1 VTTGTDPTGTDPL
14 ETVLAALGTSHAR
27 LAAVVG
33 PLTAEEVAGPSYDDD
48 WSIAQVLSHLG
59 SGAEI
64 FGLILDAGRRGED
77 APGMEQF
84 QQVWDRWN
92 AKSPEEQAQDGVA
105 ADAAFL
111 AGLGHLDPAEREAWR
126 LSFFGGEQRLSDIAQ
141 MRLGEHAVHTWDVAV
156 ARDSKAALAEDAV
169 ELILGTLP
177 GYAPRVGKPT
187 GESLRVY
194 VTTYDPERRFQLDA
208 TPESVSLSPAA
219 PSPLPPGSA
228 VLRLPAEAFIRL
240 LLGRLDDE
248 HTSGAETENVDLA
261 ALRRLFPGF

>member
-14 ETVLAALGTSHAR
+14 EDRAGRIGYLARR

-33 PLTAEEVAGPSYDDD
+33 PLTAEEAAAGPSYDDD

-92 AKSPEEQAQDGVA
+92 AKSPEEQARDGVA

-111 AGLGHLDPAEREAWR
+111 AQSRP
-126 LSFFGGEQRLSDIAQ
+126 
-141 MRLGEHAVHTWDVAV
+141 
-156 ARDSKAALAEDAV
+156 
-169 ELILGTLP
+169 
-177 GYAPRVGKPT
+177 
-187 GESLRVY
+187 
-194 VTTYDPERRFQLDA
+194 
-208 TPESVSLSPAA
+208 PESGGAGGVAA
-219 PSPLPPGSA
+219 V
-228 VLRLPAEAFIRL
+228 VLRRGAAAE
-240 LLGRLDDE
+240 
-248 HTSGAETENVDLA
+248 
-261 ALRRLFPGF
+261 

>member
-1 VTTGTDPTGTDPL
+1 MTTGTDPL
-14 ETVLAALGTSHAR
+14 ETLLATLGTSHAR
-27 LAAVVG
+27 LAAIVG

-64 FGLILDAGRRGED
+64 FGLLLEAGRRGAD

-84 QQVWDRWN
+84 QPVWDRWN
-92 AKSPEEQAQDGVA
+92 AKSPEEQARDGLA

-111 AGLGHLDPAEREAWR
+111 ASLGRVDPVEREAWR
-126 LSFFGGEQRLSDIAQ
+126 LSFFGGERGLSDVIQ
-141 MRLGEHAVHTWDVAV
+141 MRLSEHAVHTWDVAV
-156 ARDSKAALAEDAV
+156 ARDSKATLAEDAV
-169 ELILGTLP
+169 ELILDTLP
-177 GYAPRVGKPT
+177 GYVPRVGKPT
-187 GESLRVY
+187 GENLRAY
-194 VTTYDPERRFQLDA
+194 VITYDPERRFRLDA
-208 TPESVSLSPAA
+208 APESVSLSPAD

-240 LLGRLDDE
+240 VLGRLDDE
-248 HTSGAETENVDLA
+248 HASGAETENVNLA